1 MPPSLYIHIPFC
13 RKKCPYCDFYS
24 ITCYGGL
31 ASDYIAALI
40 KQIRELGVEV
50 ASIYIGG
57 GTPTVLGYDLWD
69 KLFTSLKRFIKNGI
83 EFTVEANPES
93 LKADI
98 LKLFLEGG
106 VNRLSIGVQSL
117 RDEKLKAL
125 GRIHTAKSARD
136 ALLAAARA
144 GFKNISM
151 DLIFG
156 TGREDIDD
164 WKKELKEAAGLALT
178 HISCYGLTYEKDTPL
193 FNALEKKLVT
203 ALEDEVIARMYEWAV
218 DYLESRGFKRYEVSN
233 FARQGYFCRHNLNYW
248 ENNSYI
254 GLGPS
259 AVSYINGERKENIPD
274 AKEYVMRVKRG
285 EDLTISREKLSPVA
299 KAKETSALKIRTAE
313 GISLEWFKEKSGFDF
328 LKLQKESLAQLSDNG
343 LIDFAKNNN
352 QITRIY
358 LTKKGFLYCDTASS
372 AFV

>member
-156 TGREDIDD
+156 TGREDIAD
-164 WKKELKEAAGLALT
+164 WKKELKEAAGLAVT

-203 ALEDEVIARMYEWAV
+203 ALEDEVVARMYEWAV
-218 DYLESRGFKRYEVSN
+218 GYLESRGFKRYEVSN

-248 ENNSYI
+248 ENNPYI

-274 AKEYVMRVKRG
+274 TKEYVMRVKRG

-299 KAKETSALKIRTAE
+299 KAKETAALKIRTAE
-313 GISLEWFKEKSGFDF
+313 GISLKWFEEKAGFDF

-352 QITRIY
+352 KITRVY
-358 LTKKGFLYCDTASS
+358 LTKKGFLYCDAASS